1 MIIWMLAF
9 LFFILLLASG
19 EIAANVYLTKLVH
32 SSIDVEEEIVNSA
45 ATEN

>member
-32 SSIDVEEEIVNSA
+32 SSLDVEDEIVDSA
-45 ATEN
+45 AMDN

>member
-1 MIIWMLAF
+1 MLAF

-32 SSIDVEEEIVNSA
+32 SSLDVEDEIVDSA
-45 ATEN
+45 AMDN